1 MTEPAAA
8 GASGVATGRAHSS
21 SLASDLAG
29 FVVHRPNIPTHV
41 AVESESSREDYTLR
55 IAQRTGV
62 DVSRFSILNIHRIGI
77 EAPVEVVFEEVE
89 RWSGVSRCWPD
100 HLATIEPTPG
110 EQDGFRV
117 VLLGHTG
124 IVRLLRRRLGPRTG
138 TLFRATVVE
147 TRRVPDAL
155 DVDNAR
161 FFLWNCSGGYPIG
174 VFSIFVRSGIPDRG
188 EKEPTQMFFAVGFN
202 PYGQAF
208 LAKIGPVR
216 RVWQAIHDRVTSN
229 VLNRFKE
236 LCEDS
241 FLEMTNGLERATDR
255 SDSTGR

>member
-1 MTEPAAA
+1 MTEPAPA
-8 GASGVATGRAHSS
+8 GASGVAVSSAQSS
-21 SLASDLAG
+21 SLVSDLAD
-29 FVVHRPNIPTHV
+29 FVIHRPEIPTHV
-41 AVESESSREDYTLR
+41 AVESDSWREDYTLR

-62 DVSRFSILNIHRIGI
+62 DVSGYSILNIHRIGI
-77 EAPVEVVFEEVE
+77 QAPVEVVFEEVE
-89 RWSGVSRCWPD
+89 RWSGVSHCWPD
-100 HLATIEPTPG
+100 HLATIEGISG

-117 VLLGHTG
+117 VLFGHTG
-124 IVRLLRRRLGPRTG
+124 VVRMLRRRLGPRTG

-174 VFSIFVRSGIPDRG
+174 VFSIFVRSAIPERG
-188 EKEPTQMFFAVGFN
+188 ETETTQMFFAVGFN

-208 LAKIGPVR
+208 LAKIGPAR
-216 RVWQAIHDRVTSN
+216 RVWQFVHDRVTSN

-241 FLEMTNGLERATDR
+241 YLEMQNGPGQALDR
-255 SDSTGR
+255 PVSTGP